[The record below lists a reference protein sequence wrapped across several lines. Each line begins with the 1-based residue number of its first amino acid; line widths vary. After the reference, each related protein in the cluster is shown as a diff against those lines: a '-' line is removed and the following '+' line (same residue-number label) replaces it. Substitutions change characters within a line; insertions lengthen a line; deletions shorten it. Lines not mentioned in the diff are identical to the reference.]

1 MMAISPRLLWK
12 IGIPPSFSLS
22 LTCLILTNST
32 EGAGFFIPTQS
43 TAASGRGNAWVATAD
58 SPAAV
63 HYNPAGLTQIDD
75 RSLELGLY
83 TIHLGNRTDIG
94 GNKFEA
100 KKEYQPV
107 PSFFYAQPLSDD
119 LTLGFGIYSP
129 FGLGTEWGN
138 ETSFRQVTTKA
149 DLINLRASVVAGYR
163 VSDTFS
169 IGGGLSLN
177 YANAVLEQ
185 GLTPFNATAPTND
198 FLEFDGDDISLSW
211 IIGAHWQ
218 PHEQHSFGIVYRS
231 QADYDLSG
239 SVSGTD
245 GFGVPFGS
253 ASLEILTPESAAI
266 GYASRPTKRLT
277 IEANI
282 EWINWDEFNSLTIST
297 PVANLPTQRFDWE
310 STFIYEIGFS
320 YQLNDRYTVSFGY
333 DYNEN
338 AQPDTFYSPAVAD
351 GNRHWLNA
359 GLTYHGDHMTW
370 DFGYQYGF
378 STTDVTSSLLG
389 TNGRYEADH
398 HAVLISTRFSF

>member
-12 IGIPPSFSLS
+12 IGITPSFSLS

-32 EGAGFFIPTQS
+32 EGAGFFIPNQS

-83 TIHLGNRTDIG
+83 TIHLGNRADIG

-231 QADYDLSG
+231 
-239 SVSGTD
+239 
-245 GFGVPFGS
+245 
-253 ASLEILTPESAAI
+253 SAAI
-266 GYASRPTKRLT
+266 GYAYRPTKRLT

-359 GLTYHGDHMTW
+359 GLTWNQWT
-370 DFGYQYGF
+370 
-378 STTDVTSSLLG
+378 L
-389 TNGRYEADH
+389 
-398 HAVLISTRFSF
+398 